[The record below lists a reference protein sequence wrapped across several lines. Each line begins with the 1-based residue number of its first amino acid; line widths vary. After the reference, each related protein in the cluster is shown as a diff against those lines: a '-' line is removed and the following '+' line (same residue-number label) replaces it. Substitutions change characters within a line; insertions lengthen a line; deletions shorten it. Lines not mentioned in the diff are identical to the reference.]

1 MEKQRIYFSNFIP
14 NIPIFHHSM
23 GLRMKL
29 GNLQLSG
36 NLFLAPLSG
45 ITDYPFR
52 QIVREHGCSLVFTE
66 MVSAVGLLRK
76 GKSFL
81 KMGEEEHPISV
92 QLFGSNAET
101 IAEAAQMAESM
112 GADAIDINMGC
123 PAKQVVE
130 PGAGVDLMRF
140 PEKVKEILTKVR
152 KVVHGPL
159 TVKIRSGWDGEHIN
173 AVEISKIAEGCG
185 VDALSIHPRTRAQGF
200 GGQADW
206 DLIGKVKNAMRI
218 PVIGNGD
225 ITTPFLAKKMFE
237 ETGCDGV
244 MIGRGALGNPWIFRF
259 ENLQRGEEE
268 WMVPPLIERQSVIRH
283 HFALAKKYY
292 GERWAPRKFQRHV
305 YWYTKGFPGCASF
318 HSRLS
323 GLKEEHAL
331 LEAIRSYLDFVQ
343 RRISC
348 RSFQPMEGRSATG
361 PGEEGF

>member
-1 MEKQRIYFSNFIP
+1 
-14 NIPIFHHSM
+14 
-23 GLRMKL
+23 MKL
-29 GNLQLSG
+29 GSLQLSG
-36 NLFLAPLSG
+36 NLVLAPMSG

-52 QIVREHGCSLVFTE
+52 QIAKEHGCSLAFTE
-66 MVSAVGLLRK
+66 MVSAEGLLRK
-76 GKSFL
+76 GKPFL
-81 KMGEEEHPISV
+81 KIGEDEHPVSV
-92 QLFGSNAET
+92 QLFGSIPE
-101 IAEAAQMAESM
+101 ILAEAAQTAESM

-123 PAKQVVE
+123 PAKQVVG

-152 KVVHGPL
+152 RAVRSPL

-173 AVEISKIAEGCG
+173 AAEISKIAEGCG

-200 GGQADW
+200 GGRADW
-206 DLIGKVKNAMRI
+206 DLIGEVKRTIHI

-244 MIGRGALGNPWIFRF
+244 MIGRGALGNPWIFGLK
-259 ENLQRGEEE
+259 NSQRGEEGP
-268 WMVPPLIERQSVIRH
+268 MVPSLDERQSVIRH
-283 HFALAKKYY
+283 HLTLAQTYY
-292 GERWAPRKFQRHV
+292 GKKWAAKKFQRHV

-331 LEAIRSYLDFVQ
+331 LEAVHSYFDFVQ
-343 RRISC
+343 RRTSC
-348 RSFQPMEGRSATG
+348 RSYPSTEDRSATG
-361 PGEEGF
+361 QEEKGF

>member
-1 MEKQRIYFSNFIP
+1 
-14 NIPIFHHSM
+14 
-23 GLRMKL
+23 MKL
-29 GNLQLSG
+29 GSLELGG
-36 NLFLAPLSG
+36 NLFLAPMSG

-52 QIVREHGCSLVFTE
+52 QIAKEHGCSLAFTE
-66 MVSAVGLLRK
+66 MVSAEGLLRK

-81 KMGEEEHPISV
+81 KMGGDEHPVSV
-92 QLFGSNAET
+92 QLCGSNPEVL
-101 IAEAAQMAESM
+101 AEAAQMAESM

-123 PAKQVVE
+123 PAKQVVG

-140 PEKVKEILTKVR
+140 PEKVKEILAKVR
-152 KVVHGPL
+152 RAVRSPL
-159 TVKIRSGWDGEHIN
+159 SIKIRSGWDAEHIN

-200 GGQADW
+200 GGRADW
-206 DLIGKVKNAMRI
+206 DLIGRVKRAIRI

-225 ITTPFLAKKMFE
+225 VTTSFLAKKMFE

-244 MIGRGALGNPWIFRF
+244 MIGRGALGNPWVFRF
-259 ENLQRGEEE
+259 ENSQCGEEE
-268 WMVPPLIERQSVIRH
+268 WRAPCLDERQNVIRH

-292 GERWAPRKFQRHV
+292 GERWAARKFQRHV

-323 GLKEEHAL
+323 ELKEEHAL
-331 LEAIRSYLDFVQ
+331 LEAVRSYFDFVQ

-348 RSFQPMEGRSATG
+348 RSFQSTEGRSATG
-361 PGEEGF
+361 PGEKGS

>member
-1 MEKQRIYFSNFIP
+1 
-14 NIPIFHHSM
+14 
-23 GLRMKL
+23 MKL
-29 GNLQLSG
+29 GSLELSG

-52 QIVREHGCSLVFTE
+52 QIVKEHGCSLVFTE
-66 MVSAVGLLRK
+66 MVSAEGLLRK

-81 KMGEEEHPISV
+81 KMGEDEHPISV
-92 QLFGSNAET
+92 QLFGSNPEI

-152 KVVHGPL
+152 RAVRHPL
-159 TVKIRSGWDGEHIN
+159 TIKIRSGWDAEHVN
-173 AVEISKIAEGCG
+173 AVEISRIAEDCG

-200 GGQADW
+200 GGLADW
-206 DLIGKVKNAMRI
+206 DLIGKVKRSIRI

-225 ITTPFLAKKMFE
+225 ITTPLLAKKMFE
-237 ETGCDGV
+237 QTGCDGA

-268 WMVPPLIERQSVIRH
+268 WTAPSLDERQNVIRH
-283 HFALAKKYY
+283 HLVLAKRYY
-292 GERWAPRKFQRHV
+292 GERWAPTKFQRHV
-305 YWYTKGFPGCASF
+305 YWYTKGYAGCASF

-323 GLKEEHAL
+323 GLKEEHTL
-331 LEAIRSYLDFVQ
+331 LEAVRSYFDFVQ
-343 RRISC
+343 RRTTC
-348 RSFQPMEGRSATG
+348 RSYQSTEDRSATG
-361 PGEEGF
+361 PGEKGF